1 MVAAASTVTM
11 SRGRVL
17 NLSRPDFYQDLLN
30 GIAQEILN
38 ELAEIEKVDLGQ
50 LSPDDFDQVVGI
62 THIRLLNELYYCL
75 GQLKAQGVELDVKRA
90 IQDLRDIWNRLI
102 EGTERPPALKFP
114 VEQEDQ
120 VQ

>member
-1 MVAAASTVTM
+1 MAAAAPTVVM
-11 SRGRVL
+11 SRGRHL
-17 NLSRPDFYQDLLN
+17 NVSRADFYQDLLT

-38 ELAEIEKVDLGQ
+38 ELAEIEKVDLGT
-50 LSPDDFDQVVGI
+50 LPPDDFDQVVGI
-62 THIRLLNELYYCL
+62 TQIRLLNELYYCL
-75 GQLKAQGVELDVKRA
+75 GQLQAQGVALDVKRA

-114 VEQEDQ
+114 VAREEQ